1 MSEVTVYGAP
11 YSTYVRAVRLALEEK
26 GVPYDLVEV
35 DILSEEGA
43 PKEHYARQPF
53 GKIPAFEHAGFPL
66 FETTAIN
73 HYIDEAFDGPALMPG
88 DAKGRARANQVISLL
103 DSHTYKACVWDVF
116 VERAFVPSQGGESNE
131 KTIAGGLE
139 TAETCM
145 TSLENLMGD
154 GPYLAGSEASL
165 ADLHAYPIFCYFN
178 LTPDGAEA
186 FKRHPKLCA
195 WWEIMTA
202 RPSVAAT
209 VSPLESEED

>member
-43 PKEHYARQPF
+43 PAEHYARQPF

-66 FETTAIN
+66 YETTAIN
-73 HYIDEAFDGPALMPG
+73 HYIDEAFDGPALMPST
-88 DAKGRARANQVISLL
+88 AEGRARANQIIGLL
-103 DSHTYKACVWDVF
+103 DSHGYKACVWDVF
-116 VERAFVPSQGGESNE
+116 VERVFVPDQGGESNE
-131 KTIAGGLE
+131 ETIAAGLK

-145 TSLENLMGD
+145 TALEGLMGE
-154 GPYLAGSEASL
+154 GAYLAGSEASL
-165 ADLHAYPIFCYFN
+165 ADLHAYPIFRYFCM
-178 LTPDGAEA
+178 TPDGAEA
-186 FKRHPKLCA
+186 FKGHPKLCA
-195 WWEIMTA
+195 WWECISA

-209 VSPLESEED
+209 VSPLESEEG